1 MNILFIHS
9 NYPAQFKYLCQALA
23 ADSRH
28 EVVFLTGR
36 EVDQSEYYSGLKIR
50 TFNQHRT
57 PAQNTHHYL
66 SATEQTILIGQAVIR
81 EVDELLKSGFVP
93 DLIFAH
99 AGNGLSLFIKD
110 ILPSAKL
117 IGYFEWFFRP
127 ETSCYLFPS
136 FSIDDQL
143 KVGVRNFP
151 ILRELE
157 ICDVAVTPTAW
168 QKQQFPQEFHSK
180 LKVIFDGIDN
190 NFFYPLNADQELE
203 HRSCDHIIRNRDNNE
218 SFVLKKDSI
227 VLSYA
232 TRGME
237 PLRGFPEFIKALPY
251 VLKSNP
257 ELNVFIAGADRRAY
271 SYDAPTENGSWKEYL
286 MNELGDFN
294 GKERIFFTGL
304 LNYPDYR
311 SLLWRTDL
319 HCYFTRPYV
328 TSWSFFE
335 ACACGTKLMSNHSP
349 ATTLLENSDGI
360 NFINLDSSPEHLSS
374 EIINCILDKSGPKS
388 RLSNFYSLAESMKSW
403 QKLISELMD

>member
-1 MNILFIHS
+1 M
-9 NYPAQFKYLCQALA
+9 
-23 ADSRH
+23 
-28 EVVFLTGR
+28 
-36 EVDQSEYYSGLKIR
+36 
-50 TFNQHRT
+50 
-57 PAQNTHHYL
+57 
-66 SATEQTILIGQAVIR
+66 
-81 EVDELLKSGFVP
+81 
-93 DLIFAH
+93 
-99 AGNGLSLFIKD
+99 
-110 ILPSAKL
+110 
-117 IGYFEWFFRP
+117 
-127 ETSCYLFPS
+127 
-136 FSIDDQL
+136 
-143 KVGVRNFP
+143 
-151 ILRELE
+151 
-157 ICDVAVTPTAW
+157 
-168 QKQQFPQEFHSK
+168 
-180 LKVIFDGIDN
+180 
-190 NFFYPLNADQELE
+190 
-203 HRSCDHIIRNRDNNE
+203 
-218 SFVLKKDSI
+218 
-227 VLSYA
+227 LSYA

-335 ACACGTKLMSNHSP
+335 ACACGTKLMSNYSP